1 VKQYNK
7 LCELNTAD
15 MNVEELTSHQDALR
29 LIKKDLNFSTKNT
42 AEMQNKDDSEI
53 SICCILNWYVL

>member
-42 AEMQNKDDSEI
+42 AEIQNKDESEM
-53 SICCILNWYVL
+53 SICCILN

>member
-15 MNVEELTSHQDALR
+15 MNVEELMSHQDALR

-42 AEMQNKDDSEI
+42 AEMQNKDESEM

>member
-29 LIKKDLNFSTKNT
+29 LIKNDLNFSTKNT
-42 AEMQNKDDSEI
+42 AEMQNKDESEM

>member
-42 AEMQNKDDSEI
+42 AEMQNKDESEM